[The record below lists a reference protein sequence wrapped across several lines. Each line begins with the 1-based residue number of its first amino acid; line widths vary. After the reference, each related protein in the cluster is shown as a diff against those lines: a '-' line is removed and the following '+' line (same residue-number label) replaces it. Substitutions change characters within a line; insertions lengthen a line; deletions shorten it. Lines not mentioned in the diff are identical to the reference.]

1 VFNIVVDNFSILLLV
16 LFVSLRFCL
25 LFLNVEL
32 GIFSM
37 HRVESLLSHFDKFYL
52 LIGVCTVGLDNFS
65 ILLFV
70 SFFFLLIF
78 HSFPD
83 FSISIVIFIS
93 YTDTTLS

>member
-1 VFNIVVDNFSILLLV
+1 MFNIVVDNFSILLLV

-70 SFFFLLIF
+70 SFFFF
-78 HSFPD
+78 AY
-83 FSISIVIFIS
+83 FS
-93 YTDTTLS
+93 